1 MILTRVA
8 KSISNSCLR
17 EIWFIGS
24 YHPKGMSKEGN
35 LFARFFSGLALPSL
49 RYQASSVRGKGP
61 DSTGILRDT
70 PGIAPCINASDL
82 L

>member
-1 MILTRVA
+1 MA
-8 KSISNSCLR
+8 KRFTHFLS
-17 EIWFIGS
+17 
-24 YHPKGMSKEGN
+24 KGNLVTGDYPLKEMSKEGN

-49 RYQASSVRGKGP
+49 RYQSSRIRGKGP

-70 PGIAPCINASDL
+70 PGTDHCINASNL